1 MIINYPFPPH
11 GQVIGSGAKKYRQ
24 CVTTLM
30 DTTDPTVKFNESGES
45 NWVEWFQSTIEPRW
59 KEMQITGQFERM
71 VETVKK
77 NCGRGQYD
85 CILGLS
91 GGVDSSYLA
100 YLAWKAGLRVLAMH
114 TDAGWNSEIA
124 VSNIERILQVTGFDL
139 VTHVVDWPAMASVQ
153 KAFLEAG
160 VPNMDIPQD
169 HAIFAALYRTAAQHN
184 IRFVLSGSNYASE
197 SILPRVWGHDALD
210 LTHIKDVCASAFL
223 QRPLDG
229 FPTMGYM
236 KYGVIYQGFRRMKI
250 VRLLN
255 TVPYARNDAI
265 QTLEKEF
272 KWRQYGEKHFESRWT
287 RYFQGYFLPRRF
299 GFDKRLCHY
308 SSLILSGQITRSA
321 ALNAMAQQHYTPDMR
336 QEDEDIILS
345 KLNAAPSDIQ
355 RWLNQPRRPHE
366 AFAHGGKMLRT
377 LTSIRNHVLRRK

>member
-1 MIINYPFPPH
+1 MSIFYPFSPH
-11 GQVIGSGAKKYRQ
+11 GEVIGPGARNYRQ

-30 DTTDPTVKFNESGES
+30 DTTDPTVRFSDSGDS
-45 NWVEWFQSTIEPRW
+45 HWVDWFRNAIEPRW
-59 KEMQITGQFERM
+59 KQMQLPGQLEK
-71 VETVKK
+71 TVTEVKEHS
-77 NCGRGQYD
+77 GLGQYD

-100 YLAWKAGLRVLAMH
+100 YLAWKAGLKVLAMH
-114 TDAGWNSEIA
+114 TDTGWNSEIA

-169 HAIFAALYRTAAQHN
+169 HAIFAALYRTAARHN
-184 IRFVLSGSNYASE
+184 IRFILSGSNYASE
-197 SILPRVWGHDALD
+197 SILPRAWGHDALD
-210 LTHIKDVCASAFL
+210 LTHLKDVCAAASIR
-223 QRPLDG
+223 RPPAG
-229 FPTMGYM
+229 FPTMGYL
-236 KYGVIYQGFRRMKI
+236 KYGVLYQGIRRMRI

-255 TVPYARNDAI
+255 TVHYARKEAI
-265 QTLEKEF
+265 QTLECEF

-308 SSLILSGQITRSA
+308 SSLILSGQITKPE
-321 ALNAMAQQHYTPDMR
+321 ALSVMQKQHYPTSLR

-345 KLNAAPSDIQ
+345 KLNASPADIL

-366 AFAHGGKMLRT
+366 TFAHGGKMLRL
-377 LTSIRNHVLRRK
+377 LTSIRSKVLRRN

>member
-1 MIINYPFPPH
+1 MSISYPFPPH
-11 GQVIGSGAKKYRQ
+11 GQVIGPGANNYRQ

-30 DTTDPTVKFNESGES
+30 DTTDPTARFSASGES
-45 NWVEWFQSTIEPRW
+45 HWVDWFRNTIEPRW
-59 KEMQITGQFERM
+59 QQMRQPGRFEQM
-71 VETVKK
+71 VAAVKK
-77 NCGRGQYD
+77 NRGRGQYD

-100 YLAWKAGLRVLAMH
+100 YLAWKAGLKVLAMH

-139 VTHVVDWPAMASVQ
+139 VTHVVDWPAMAAVQ

-169 HAIFAALYRTAAQHN
+169 HAIFAALYRTAVQHN

-197 SILPRVWGHDALD
+197 SILPRAWGHDALD
-210 LTHIKDVCASAFL
+210 LTHIKDVCAAASL
-223 QRPLDG
+223 RRPLAG
-229 FPTMGYM
+229 FPTMGYL
-236 KYGVIYQGFRRMKI
+236 KYGVVYQGIRRMEI

-255 TVPYARNDAI
+255 TVPYVRADAI
-265 QTLEKEF
+265 QTLETEF

-308 SSLILSGQITRSA
+308 SSLILSGQITRPV
-321 ALNAMAQQHYTPDMR
+321 ALEAMKELHYTPDMR

-345 KLNAAPSDIQ
+345 KLNAAPVDIE

-366 AFAHGGKMLRT
+366 AFAHGGKMLRL
-377 LTSIRNHVLRRK
+377 LTSIRNKLLRRN